1 MTFHSVLSV
10 IVIILTFLGYIPYIR
25 DILKGLTK
33 PHAFTWFSVS
43 ITAFVAYGL
52 QVLGGAGVGAWPML
66 VIAIIGVTV
75 FILSLWKGTRDI
87 RISDAILLVLSLIAL
102 YLWIVVRQP
111 IWSVLLITSS
121 EILAFVPTIRKS
133 WKDPYSETASLY
145 QISIVRHGLSILALE
160 KINILTAL
168 YPAAW
173 AITNAA
179 ITLILFIRRK
189 DVGKSS

>member
-1 MTFHSVLSV
+1 
-10 IVIILTFLGYIPYIR
+10 
-25 DILKGLTK
+25 
-33 PHAFTWFSVS
+33 
-43 ITAFVAYGL
+43 
-52 QVLGGAGVGAWPML
+52 ML